1 MGFGTRIGR
10 GNGPSVLEDDPGF
23 GDVVTKHDA
32 GDDRDVE
39 VVMGGV
45 LQAVGGGRMG
55 EAIGQSLPLAIGVAL
70 SPIPIIAVVV
80 LLTSPRARSLGPVFV
95 LGWLL
100 GLVVVGAIVLAVI
113 GPSGAGSSGQRTR
126 WVSWVLIVLGVVL
139 LVGAVRHV
147 RGRAR
152 GGEEAPLPA
161 WLEAIDRLKPSV
173 VLGGGVVLGG
183 VRPKSLLLVV
193 AGAAAIAQ
201 TGIAGGQQAIAYA
214 VFAIIATL
222 GVAAPVVIY
231 FAMGERSA
239 ELLGRLKSWMRR
251 NNAVILAVVL
261 LVLGVTLIGD
271 GIGGLPS

>member
-1 MGFGTRIGR
+1 
-10 GNGPSVLEDDPGF
+10 
-23 GDVVTKHDA
+23 
-32 GDDRDVE
+32 
-39 VVMGGV
+39 
-45 LQAVGGGRMG
+45 MG

-80 LLTSPRARSLGPVFV
+80 LLTSSRARSLGPVFV

-100 GLVVVGAIVLAVI
+100 GLGVVGAIVLAVV

-126 WVSWVLIVLGVVL
+126 WGSWVLIVLGVVL
-139 LVGAVRHV
+139 LVAAVRHV
-147 RGRAR
+147 RGRA
-152 GGEEAPLPA
+152 GGGQEVPLPA
-161 WLEAIDRLKPSV
+161 WLGAIDRLKPSV

-183 VRPKSLLLVV
+183 MRPKSLLLVV

-214 VFAIIATL
+214 IFAVIATL

-239 ELLGRLKSWMRR
+239 ELLDRLKGWMRR

-261 LVLGVTLIGD
+261 LVIGVTLIGD
-271 GIGGLPS
+271 GIGALAS

>member
-1 MGFGTRIGR
+1 
-10 GNGPSVLEDDPGF
+10 
-23 GDVVTKHDA
+23 
-32 GDDRDVE
+32 
-39 VVMGGV
+39 
-45 LQAVGGGRMG
+45 MG

-80 LLTSPRARSLGPVFV
+80 LLTSSRARSLGPVFV

-100 GLVVVGAIVLAVI
+100 GLGVVGAIVLAVV

-126 WVSWVLIVLGVVL
+126 WGSWVLIVLGVVL
-139 LVGAVRHV
+139 LVAAVRHV
-147 RGRAR
+147 RGRA
-152 GGEEAPLPA
+152 GGGQEVPLPA
-161 WLEAIDRLKPSV
+161 WLGAIDRLKPSV

-183 VRPKSLLLVV
+183 MRPKSLLLVV

-214 VFAIIATL
+214 IFAVIATL

-239 ELLGRLKSWMRR
+239 ELLDRLKGWMGR
-251 NNAVILAVVL
+251 NTAMILAVVL
-261 LVLGVTLIGD
+261 VVIGVTLIGD
-271 GIGGLPS
+271 GIGGLAS